1 MWQTF
6 TIDIIKKEAVG
17 YSPNGINRNHD
28 SSEAKIFLRATQG
41 EVGVKF
47 VAILL
52 CSGEP
57 YYVSDGAEFS
67 VWYEG
72 MSGAGNY
79 TEING
84 RSPVVLEE
92 NALQIELIP
101 QMIAVSGGGTLGV
114 MLHEAN
120 GDIRKLFH
128 LTYIVDEFPGYGSAA
143 AEEYFTAFSKAVS
156 DMKNTVT
163 KAEEISATFETD
175 MTLSVVGKAADA
187 AITGAALTSKVPTNR
202 MINGKK
208 LTEDVILRAED
219 IGAATMELA
228 APHNYLDNS
237 DFRNPVNQR
246 GQTNYASAAYC
257 IDRWT
262 FSTAPAACTVAK
274 GSGVTISAGSVDVYF
289 NQRFAP
295 HEGMAALAG
304 KFVTL
309 AVLSNKGLLL
319 KSSVFPTIQGELSR
333 TSVGSGVSMTIGYSA
348 SGQSYWVDIVVS
360 AGTSLTLYWAALY
373 EGEYTAETLPEYK
386 PKGYA
391 AELAECLRY
400 YQKDVRL
407 NAMHTADSYFAVSYM
422 HRMRIAPTVT
432 PQRFDFYGAGAVET
446 FDESEF
452 GADSNQLQ
460 FAYLPTVTSSSH
472 WQNGSRGALTVDL
485 NADL

>member
-52 CSGEP
+52 CNGEP

-143 AEEYFTAFSKAVS
+143 ADGSVRPEHGPAVS
-156 DMKNTVT
+156 GGAPPGKT
-163 KAEEISATFETD
+163 AESD
-175 MTLSVVGKAADA
+175 PYRY
-187 AITGAALTSKVPTNR
+187 GAA
-202 MINGKK
+202 
-208 LTEDVILRAED
+208 
-219 IGAATMELA
+219 AAG
-228 APHNYLDNS
+228 
-237 DFRNPVNQR
+237 R
-246 GQTNYASAAYC
+246 GSA
-257 IDRWT
+257 
-262 FSTAPAACTVAK
+262 
-274 GSGVTISAGSVDVYF
+274 
-289 NQRFAP
+289 
-295 HEGMAALAG
+295 
-304 KFVTL
+304 
-309 AVLSNKGLLL
+309 LL
-319 KSSVFPTIQGELSR
+319 
-333 TSVGSGVSMTIGYSA
+333 
-348 SGQSYWVDIVVS
+348 
-360 AGTSLTLYWAALY
+360 
-373 EGEYTAETLPEYK
+373 
-386 PKGYA
+386 
-391 AELAECLRY
+391 
-400 YQKDVRL
+400 
-407 NAMHTADSYFAVSYM
+407 
-422 HRMRIAPTVT
+422 
-432 PQRFDFYGAGAVET
+432 
-446 FDESEF
+446 
-452 GADSNQLQ
+452 
-460 FAYLPTVTSSSH
+460 
-472 WQNGSRGALTVDL
+472 
-485 NADL
+485 